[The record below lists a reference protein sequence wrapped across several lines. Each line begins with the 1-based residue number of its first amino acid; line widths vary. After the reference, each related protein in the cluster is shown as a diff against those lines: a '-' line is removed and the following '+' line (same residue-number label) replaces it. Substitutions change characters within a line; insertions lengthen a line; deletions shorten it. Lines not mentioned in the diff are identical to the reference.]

1 MYKRQHD
8 WLDKTLETLK
18 ANTDRPIIVKTKGYN
33 PIIGYD
39 KDGGY
44 IVKGKDKQKPSG
56 PIDWDNAYAIVT
68 YNSNSLVNAI
78 IDGIDVL
85 ADMNSCWSIYTGEP
99 LLWLKYLAHC
109 QYNSHEND
117 SGEWF
122 DCCNSWQQ
130 TVQ

>member
-1 MYKRQHD
+1 MLQRFKGQ
-8 WLDKTLETLK
+8 
-18 ANTDRPIIVKTKGYN
+18 NCIVREKPYNPKMQITAKGYM
-33 PIIGYD
+33 D
-39 KDGGY
+39 KIDTPTDHSG
-44 IVKGKDKQKPSG
+44 G
-56 PIDWDNAYAIVT
+56 PITDILARTKQLVT

-122 DCCNSWQQ
+122 DCCNRWQ
-130 TVQ
+130 